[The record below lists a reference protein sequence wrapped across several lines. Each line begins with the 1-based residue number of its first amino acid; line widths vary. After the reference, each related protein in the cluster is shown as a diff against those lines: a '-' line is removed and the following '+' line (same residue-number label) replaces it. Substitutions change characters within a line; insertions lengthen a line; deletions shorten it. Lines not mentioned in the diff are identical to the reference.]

1 MDGTPSR
8 HGCLHGLSLADWQ
21 TTVGPKDFCLCVK
34 APTPLYSDTLPF
46 DLLHFPQQ
54 VVTLRLSL
62 TQFSHLLPPHSL
74 QPFRGHL
81 LGPGTAPVCR
91 RIKSFKQSSIGKD
104 VQQGGQTHMC
114 KTKARFLSEKLIN
127 GATVSSGH
135 GDHEQHWMRST
146 ITKVTGASCW
156 FKQQECGA
164 APGHVALT
172 TPTRGSEGSLG
183 SLFDR
188 WGPGQ
193 AFGFYAAVSCS
204 HYNFSGSSPCRLTV
218 WVE

>member
-21 TTVGPKDFCLCVK
+21 TTVGPKDFCLCIK
-34 APTPLYSDTLPF
+34 APTPLYSDALPF
-46 DLLHFPQQ
+46 DLLHFPQR

-74 QPFRGHL
+74 QPFCGQL
-81 LGPGTAPVCR
+81 LGPGAAPVCK

-146 ITKVTGASCW
+146 ITKVTGP
-156 FKQQECGA
+156 A
-164 APGHVALT
+164 A
-172 TPTRGSEGSLG
+172 
-183 SLFDR
+183 
-188 WGPGQ
+188 
-193 AFGFYAAVSCS
+193 
-204 HYNFSGSSPCRLTV
+204 GSSSKNVGRPLDT
-218 WVE
+218 WH